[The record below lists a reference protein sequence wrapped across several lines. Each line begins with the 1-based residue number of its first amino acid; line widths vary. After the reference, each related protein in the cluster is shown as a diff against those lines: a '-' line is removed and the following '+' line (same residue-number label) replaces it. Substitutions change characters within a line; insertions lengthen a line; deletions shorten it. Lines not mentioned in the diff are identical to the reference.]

1 MFTSKSIC
9 IKCGTSNP
17 PGNQF
22 CRRCGAFIGEITYA
36 DREDLD
42 KKRNEAT
49 PPNTRKLSASEL
61 ARKARWEKQLAK
73 IEKTSPKIKKVSR
86 ISFIAALLMA
96 IVCFIYFLL
105 MNLSGTPAEFPPHA
119 GFPLFLFNLPI
130 WFMLSALFYYFMA
143 LGQRMSKTQYLKRLR
158 KLELSLTLPPTTS
171 TYKETG
177 LKQSQPS
184 VKKTG
189 KANLFTSVIL
199 LLLAA
204 LLFSQILPMAIRALN
219 PDAEGN
225 TPFNFIIKL
234 LNLGSGSSIVGRCS
248 RIPMTNVRYDW
259 CNRNEIPPVG
269 TDADYVWCQFTSD
282 QVPQGGHGFFP
293 PECTPFY

>member
-1 MFTSKSIC
+1 MF
-9 IKCGTSNP
+9 
-17 PGNQF
+17 
-22 CRRCGAFIGEITYA
+22 
-36 DREDLD
+36 
-42 KKRNEAT
+42 
-49 PPNTRKLSASEL
+49 
-61 ARKARWEKQLAK
+61 
-73 IEKTSPKIKKVSR
+73 
-86 ISFIAALLMA
+86 
-96 IVCFIYFLL
+96 CFIIFCY
-105 MNLSGTPAEFPPHA
+105 NLSGTPKFPPMH
-119 GFPLFLFNLPI
+119 FFIPLPI

-143 LGQRMSKTQYLKRLR
+143 LGKGCQMPIFKRLR
-158 KLELSLTLPPTTS
+158 KRVELNAPPTTS
-171 TYKETG
+171 TYKETDR
-177 LKQSQPS
+177 QPS